1 MSEDGGDLAVA
12 ASLALLALLALLVW
26 WYWGIPLL
34 AW

>member
-12 ASLALLALLALLVW
+12 LSLVLLALLALLAW
-26 WYWGIPLL
+26 WDWGFPPR